1 LTKKRDYEEGEKSVR
16 GDVLQLQVSSVETLD
31 VVETRQRNE
40 PRVRYALDT
49 LLGVGV
55 QAQF

>member
-1 LTKKRDYEEGEKSVR
+1 MTKKRDYEEGEKSVR